1 MNGVTAINQPI
12 NLGDIIEMN
21 MKTVAVV
28 GLGAMGSRLAH
39 NLINAG
45 YPVVVHNRTIEKAQ
59 PLVDRGAT
67 FAETPR
73 AAAEQSDVVIS
84 MVTDNEI
91 SRQVWLAA
99 ETGASWGL
107 TPDKIAIEMSTLTV
121 DWIRELGAA
130 IAQSGAGFLD
140 APVVGSRPQAEVG
153 KLISLVGGQAETLAQ
168 VGSILTAT
176 GVATIHHVG
185 SVGQGMAMKLA
196 VNALFGIQVAALA
209 ELLGMLSKDNI
220 SPEKAMECL
229 GDLPVLSLAAKGAGS
244 LMVSQNHAPLFP
256 IDLVEKDF
264 RYVTQTAQS
273 LEATIPTVTAV
284 MDIYRSAIAQSH
296 GGDNITGVVQLFV

>member
-1 MNGVTAINQPI
+1 MNT
-12 NLGDIIEMN
+12 
-21 MKTVAVV
+21 KTVAVI

-39 NLINAG
+39 NLLNAN
-45 YPVVVHNRTIEKAQ
+45 YPVVVHNRTSEKAQ

-67 FAETPR
+67 FATSPR
-73 AAAEQSDVVIS
+73 AAAEQSDVVLS
-84 MVTDNEI
+84 MVRDNEI

-99 ETGASWGL
+99 ETGAILGL
-107 TPDKIAIEMSTLTV
+107 APDKIAIEMSTLTV

-130 IAQSGAGFLD
+130 IAQRGAGFLD
-140 APVVGSRPQAEVG
+140 APVVGSRPQADVG
-153 KLISLVGGQAETLAQ
+153 KLISLVGGQLETLMQ
-168 VGSILTAT
+168 GQPVLTAA

-185 SVGQGMAMKLA
+185 VVGQGMVMKLA

-209 ELLGMLSKDNI
+209 ELLGMLSKDGIN
-220 SPEKAMECL
+220 PAKAMECL
-229 GDLPVLSLAAKGAGS
+229 GDLPVLSLAAKGAAS

-273 LEATIPTVTAV
+273 LESPIPISTAA
-284 MDIYRSAIAQSH
+284 MDIYRTAIAQGH
-296 GGDNITGVVQLFV
+296 GSENITGIVRRFV

>member
-1 MNGVTAINQPI
+1 MNT
-12 NLGDIIEMN
+12 
-21 MKTVAVV
+21 KTVAVI

-45 YPVVVHNRTIEKAQ
+45 YSVVVYNRTIEKAQ
-59 PLVDRGAT
+59 PLVAIGAT
-67 FAETPR
+67 LAASPQ
-73 AAAEQSDVVIS
+73 AAAEQSDVVLT

-99 ETGASWGL
+99 ETGIIWGL

-121 DWIRELGAA
+121 DWVRELSAA
-130 IAQSGAGFLD
+130 ITQTGASFLD

-153 KLISLVGGQAETLAQ
+153 KLSAIVGGQAETLVQ
-168 VGSILTAT
+168 VQPILKAAGIAT
-176 GVATIHHVG
+176 TDHVG
-185 SVGQGMAMKLA
+185 PVGQGMTMKLA

-209 ELLGMLSKDNI
+209 ELLGMLSQAGI

-229 GDLPVLSLAAKGAGS
+229 EKLPVLSLAAKGAGS
-244 LMVSQNHAPLFP
+244 LMISQNHAPLFP

-264 RYVTQTAQS
+264 RYVTQTAQN
-273 LEATIPTVTAV
+273 LETEMPTANATLN
-284 MDIYRSAIAQSH
+284 IYRTAIAQ
-296 GGDNITGVVQLFV
+296 GYGKENITSIFQLFV

>member
-1 MNGVTAINQPI
+1 MNT
-12 NLGDIIEMN
+12 
-21 MKTVAVV
+21 KTVAVI

-39 NLINAG
+39 NLLNAG
-45 YPVVVHNRTIEKAQ
+45 YPMVIHNRTIEKAQ
-59 PLVDRGAT
+59 PLLDRGAT
-67 FAETPR
+67 FATTSR
-73 AAAEQSDVVIS
+73 AAAEQSDVVLS

-99 ETGASWGL
+99 ETGAILGL

-121 DWIRELGAA
+121 DWVRELGAA

-140 APVVGSRPQAEVG
+140 APVAGSRPQAEVG
-153 KLISLVGGQAETLAQ
+153 KLISLVGGQAETLAR
-168 VGSILTAT
+168 VRPILTAA
-176 GVATIHHVG
+176 GMAMIHHVG
-185 SVGQGMAMKLA
+185 VVGQGMVMKLA
-196 VNALFGIQVAALA
+196 VNALFGIQIAALA
-209 ELLGMLSKDNI
+209 ELLGMLSKDGI

-273 LEATIPTVTAV
+273 LEATIPTATTV
-284 MDIYRSAIAQSH
+284 MDIYRTAIAQ
-296 GGDNITGVVQLFV
+296 GYRNENITGVIQLFV

>member
-1 MNGVTAINQPI
+1 MNT
-12 NLGDIIEMN
+12 
-21 MKTVAVV
+21 KTIAVI
-28 GLGAMGSRLAH
+28 GLGAMGARLAN
-39 NLINAG
+39 NLLNAG
-45 YPVVVHNRTIEKAQ
+45 YTVVVYNRTIEKAQ
-59 PLVDRGAT
+59 PLIDLGAT
-67 FAETPR
+67 FATTPR
-73 AAAEQSDVVIS
+73 AAAEQSNVVLS

-91 SRQVWLAA
+91 SCQVWLAA
-99 ETGASWGL
+99 ETGAILGL

-121 DWIRELGAA
+121 DWIQELGAA
-130 IAQSGAGFLD
+130 IARSGVGFLD

-153 KLISLVGGQAETLAQ
+153 KLISLVGGKAEILAQ
-168 VGSILTAT
+168 AGSILTAA

-196 VNALFGIQVAALA
+196 VNTLFGIQVAALA
-209 ELLGMLSKDNI
+209 ELLGMLSKDGI
-220 SPEKAMECL
+220 TPAKAMECL

-273 LEATIPTVTAV
+273 LEATIPTSNAV
-284 MDIYRSAIAQSH
+284 MDIYRTAIAQGH
-296 GGDNITGVVQLFV
+296 GSENITGVVQLFV

>member
-1 MNGVTAINQPI
+1 MNA
-12 NLGDIIEMN
+12 
-21 MKTVAVV
+21 KTVAVM

-39 NLINAG
+39 NLIDAD
-45 YPVVVHNRTIEKAQ
+45 YSVVVHNRTIEKAQ

-67 FAETPR
+67 FATSPR
-73 AAAEQSDVVIS
+73 AAAEQSDVVLS

-99 ETGASWGL
+99 ETGAILGL

-140 APVVGSRPQAEVG
+140 APVVGSRPQAEVR

-168 VGSILTAT
+168 VGSVLTDA
-176 GVATIHHVG
+176 GVATTHHVG

-196 VNALFGIQVAALA
+196 INALFGIQVAALA
-209 ELLGMLSKDNI
+209 ELLGMLSQDGI

-229 GDLPVLSLAAKGAGS
+229 GDLPVLSPAAKGAGS

-273 LEATIPTVTAV
+273 LEARIPTTAAV
-284 MDIYRSAIAQSH
+284 IDIYRTAIAQGH
-296 GGDNITGVVQLFV
+296 GSENITGIVQLFV